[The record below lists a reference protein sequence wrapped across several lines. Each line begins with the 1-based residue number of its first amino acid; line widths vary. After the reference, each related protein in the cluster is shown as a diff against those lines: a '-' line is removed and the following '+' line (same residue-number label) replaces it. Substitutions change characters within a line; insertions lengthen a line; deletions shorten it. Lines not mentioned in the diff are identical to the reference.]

1 MRLYKGN
8 LKNKIS
14 NSPTGKL
21 LFVMAEDEKDAE
33 RIMNNNLD
41 TRQLRISDVVKA
53 DMLEIDEKSITIGF
67 RHPMVR

>member
-53 DMLEIDEKSITIGF
+53 DML
-67 RHPMVR
+67 